1 MLVMVVKRELLSIFG
16 VCISVAG
23 VVGII
28 FSSVMSWLFLSVIA
42 TLSGLFTLSIRNQS
56 L

>member
-1 MLVMVVKRELLSIFG
+1 MVVKGKVLSIFG

-23 VVGII
+23 VIGII

-42 TLSGLFTLSIRNQS
+42 TLSGLFTIAIRNQS